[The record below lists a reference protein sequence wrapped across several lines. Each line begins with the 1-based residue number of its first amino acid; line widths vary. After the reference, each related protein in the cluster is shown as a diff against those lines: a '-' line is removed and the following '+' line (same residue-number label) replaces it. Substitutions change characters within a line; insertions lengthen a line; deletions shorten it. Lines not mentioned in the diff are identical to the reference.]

1 MRKIISPSFFQ
12 KNALR
17 RAKNSV
23 SAWIAEFPKK
33 MSEGQIFL
41 NGMEKN
47 RRARCFLGGIFSQ
60 IAELIFSMGNRR
72 AKIAFAE
79 ARIFRHI
86 LPIDKNRIAEP
97 EFLGS
102 FPVTFQPV
110 SLVSFS
116 LTPSQIHNPSQ

>member
-1 MRKIISPSFFQ
+1 
-12 KNALR
+12 
-17 RAKNSV
+17 
-23 SAWIAEFPKK
+23 

-47 RRARCFLGGIFSQ
+47 RRARCFLGEIFSQ

-72 AKIAFAE
+72 AKNAFAE

-97 EFLGS
+97 DYLGS

-116 LTPSQIHNPSQ
+116 LPPSQIHNPSQ